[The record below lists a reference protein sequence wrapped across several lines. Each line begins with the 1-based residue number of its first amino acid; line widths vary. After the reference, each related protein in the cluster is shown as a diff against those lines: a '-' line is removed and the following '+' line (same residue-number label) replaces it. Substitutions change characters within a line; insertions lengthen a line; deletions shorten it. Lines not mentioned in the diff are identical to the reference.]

1 MSESI
6 RTTPISPHVVADPGL
21 ATPAARGK
29 TESPSPASLPRG
41 GSQIEGLK
49 ALGTRTAAGKTAAE
63 TAGAPLTRDPSFR
76 EWLPSTAA
84 PTHSPDDD
92 WSELDDIFRHQPAAG
107 QARTGTP
114 AHSLIDTPQTPLRIS
129 ASTLG
134 PQSPAAR
141 RQPARTGSSAASG
154 MLNAMKRSA
163 KNLLGL
169 GRSPSASIP
178 KQSSTSRPLGAA
190 PRPAAAPKDPVAETV
205 EWIHQQNGR
214 PTAWRNAIPKLSVE
228 EARRQGKLVPSRRAP
243 SPPMAGSAAH
253 IARPTA
259 HATEQSNP
267 RNRRTGL
274 GMVFKPQSQTP
285 QTGPHGAKP
294 GRPAPAPRRAP
305 IAPLREGV
313 DYHLP
318 KLGPLSAIPENVH
331 ETGPLA
337 SMGQHYDG
345 LWRDLRGSINGAN
358 RALQSLRTTPR
369 KGLAA
374 KRAELESH
382 AAELNRLIAETGM
395 AEVDLATV
403 DALKREAPASTNNPD
418 SLRNRAV
425 LVGRDIHETVRQ
437 RNHARIALGT
447 LQRAIASL
455 PTSTDR

>member
-1 MSESI
+1 
-6 RTTPISPHVVADPGL
+6 
-21 ATPAARGK
+21 
-29 TESPSPASLPRG
+29 
-41 GSQIEGLK
+41 
-49 ALGTRTAAGKTAAE
+49 
-63 TAGAPLTRDPSFR
+63 
-76 EWLPSTAA
+76 
-84 PTHSPDDD
+84 
-92 WSELDDIFRHQPAAG
+92 
-107 QARTGTP
+107 
-114 AHSLIDTPQTPLRIS
+114 
-129 ASTLG
+129 
-134 PQSPAAR
+134 
-141 RQPARTGSSAASG
+141 
-154 MLNAMKRSA
+154 
-163 KNLLGL
+163 
-169 GRSPSASIP
+169 
-178 KQSSTSRPLGAA
+178 
-190 PRPAAAPKDPVAETV
+190 V

-214 PTAWRNAIPKLSVE
+214 PTAWRSAIPKLSVE
-228 EARRQGKLVPSRRAP
+228 QARREGKRVPSCRAP

-253 IARPTA
+253 VARLTA
-259 HATEQSNP
+259 HATEQGNP
-267 RNRRTGL
+267 RKLKIGS
-274 GMVFKPQSQTP
+274 GMVFKPQTQTP
-285 QTGPHGAKP
+285 QSGPHGAEP
-294 GRPAPAPRRAP
+294 GQPAPARRAP

-403 DALKREAPASTNNPD
+403 DALKREAPASNNPD

-455 PTSTDR
+455 PGSTDR

>member
-6 RTTPISPHVVADPGL
+6 RTTPISPHVAADLSLG
-21 ATPAARGK
+21 APAARGK
-29 TESPSPASLPRG
+29 TASPSPGSLPRG
-41 GSQIEGLK
+41 GSQLQGLK

-63 TAGAPLTRDPSFR
+63 TPRAPLTRDPSFR

-84 PTHSPDDD
+84 PAHSPDDD
-92 WSELDDIFRHQPAAG
+92 WSELDDIFRHQPAAR
-107 QARTGTP
+107 QARTGAP
-114 AHSLIDTPQTPLRIS
+114 AHSLIDTPQTPLSIS

-134 PQSPAAR
+134 PQGPAAR

-169 GRSPSASIP
+169 GRSSSASIP
-178 KQSSTSRPLGAA
+178 KQPSTSRPLGVP

-228 EARRQGKLVPSRRAP
+228 QARREGKLVPSRRAP
-243 SPPMAGSAAH
+243 SPPMAGSAAQVAH
-253 IARPTA
+253 PPA
-259 HATEQSNP
+259 HATELSNP
-267 RNRRTGL
+267 RSLKTGS
-274 GMVFKPQSQTP
+274 GMVFKPQTQAP
-285 QTGPHGAKP
+285 QTGPHGAEP
-294 GRPAPAPRRAP
+294 GQPAPARRAP
-305 IAPLREGV
+305 IAARREGV
-313 DYHLP
+313 AYHLP

-403 DALKREAPASTNNPD
+403 NALKREAPASTHNPD